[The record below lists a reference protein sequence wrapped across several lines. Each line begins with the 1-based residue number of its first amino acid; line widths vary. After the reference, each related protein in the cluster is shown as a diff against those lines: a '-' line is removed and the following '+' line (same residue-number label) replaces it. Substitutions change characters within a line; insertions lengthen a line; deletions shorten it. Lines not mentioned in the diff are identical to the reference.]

1 MVLEFSGLLHLI
13 VVVFV
18 AISVIGSRASTLG
31 KTLWIVVVFFFPIV
45 GFIVWLLLGPRRAR

>member
-18 AISVIGSRASTLG
+18 TISVIGSRATTLA
-31 KTLWIVVVFFFPIV
+31 KTLWILAVFFFPII
-45 GFIVWLLLGPRRAR
+45 GFILWLLLGPRRVR